1 MRREH
6 VKTGDHRNHPSVD
19 DNRAHT
25 QPFDSRLHVESDN
38 RTHTERFNN
47 RLHVNTTEGPRSA
60 GLTLP
65 TLPDGYGFVIDDCNN
80 YERDDS
86 GEFIIA
92 IGS

>member
-6 VKTGDHRNHPSVD
+6 VKTGDNRTHPSVD

-25 QPFDSRLHVESDN
+25 ESFDNRLHVEADD
-38 RTHTERFNN
+38 RAHTEAFND
-47 RLHVNTTEGPRSA
+47 RLHVNTTDGPRS
-60 GLTLP
+60 GGVTLP
-65 TLPDGYGFVIDDCNN
+65 TLPDGFGFVLDDWNN